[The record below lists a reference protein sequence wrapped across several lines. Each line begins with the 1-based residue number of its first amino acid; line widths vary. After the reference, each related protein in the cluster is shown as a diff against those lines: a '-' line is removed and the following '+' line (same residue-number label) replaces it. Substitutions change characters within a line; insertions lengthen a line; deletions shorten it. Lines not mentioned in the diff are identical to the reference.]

1 MDDELEDRVL
11 YQTYVSHM
19 KLVSKFAPY
28 WSVPTGLNAG
38 INTPLN
44 YLCRIM
50 RIYALKPEVL
60 VCGMILAIVLFYI
73 QAVDVWSRALLGKIQ
88 YTLGRTT
95 SKVST
100 LKFLVNDSVHAGVKL
115 NWELKQDH
123 IAAYAVQ
130 GHRARM
136 EDRFV
141 VNDDMNN
148 TGVSLFA
155 IFDGHGGEFA
165 ANYARDKL
173 ISNINE
179 KVVELKNLLAGK
191 APAYPQNERVLKEPE
206 KKKSD
211 NKRDDKVPDRRKSFR
226 KVASTSL
233 TDDCMKKAIE
243 VTDPELLDKLDSIT
257 PITREVRPCR
267 PGEKQVPKV
276 NMMNYIEGNKINY
289 GRLLTDE
296 VLAADRLLV
305 ETAKKNMDVAGTTA
319 LIALLEDNKLIV
331 ANVGD
336 SRGVMC
342 DERGNAI
349 PLSFDHKPQQE
360 RERRRINKAG
370 GLVTFDGVWRVAGI
384 LATSRAL
391 GDYPL
396 KDKKLVI
403 ADPDILTFDLN
414 DHNPMFIILASDG
427 LWDTFSN
434 EEAVAF
440 VKERINE
447 PHFGAKSITLQS
459 FYRGSAD
466 NITVVVINLKD
477 RKLSISEAKKNQL

>member
-1 MDDELEDRVL
+1 
-11 YQTYVSHM
+11 M
-19 KLVSKFAPY
+19 KLMSKF
-28 WSVPTGLNAG
+28 SVSIPTGLNVG
-38 INTPLN
+38 INASLGHL
-44 YLCRIM
+44 YRIM
-50 RIYALKPEVL
+50 RFYVLKPEVL
-60 VCGMILAIVLFYI
+60 ICGVILAIILFYI
-73 QAVDVWSRALLGKIQ
+73 QAVDIWSRAFLGKIQ

-100 LKFLVNDSVHAGVKL
+100 FKFLVNNTANVGTKHS
-115 NWELKQDH
+115 WELKQDH

-155 IFDGHGGEFA
+155 IFDGHGGELA

-173 ISNINE
+173 ISNINK
-179 KVVELKNLLAGK
+179 KVIELKNLLAGK
-191 APAYPQNERVLKEPE
+191 TTTRNELFLKETE
-206 KKKSD
+206 KKTD
-211 NKRDDKVPDRRKSFR
+211 DDKKDEQLPERKKSFR
-226 KVASTSL
+226 KTASTSL
-233 TDDCMKKAIE
+233 TDDCIKKAIE
-243 VTDPELLDKLDSIT
+243 VTDPELLNKLESIT

-267 PGEKQVPKV
+267 LNEKQVPKV
-276 NMMNYIEGNKINY
+276 NLMNYIEGKKINY
-289 GRLLTDE
+289 GKLLTDE
-296 VLAADRLLV
+296 VLAVDRLII

-360 RERRRINKAG
+360 REKRRINKAG

-403 ADPDILTFDLN
+403 ADPDILTFDLS

-440 VKERINE
+440 IKERINE
-447 PHFGAKSITLQS
+447 PHFGAKSITLES

-477 RKLSISEAKKNQL
+477 RKVSISKTKKSQL

>member
-1 MDDELEDRVL
+1 MDDELEDRIL
-11 YQTYVSHM
+11 YQTYISHM
-19 KLVSKFAPY
+19 KLVSKFAV
-28 WSVPTGLNAG
+28 SIPTGLNAG
-38 INTPLN
+38 INSPLG

-60 VCGMILAIVLFYI
+60 VCGMILAIILFYI

-100 LKFLVNDSVHAGVKL
+100 LKFLVNDSVNTGVKL
-115 NWELKQDH
+115 SWELKQDH

-155 IFDGHGGEFA
+155 VFDGHGGEFA

-179 KVVELKNLLAGK
+179 KVIELKNLLAGK
-191 APAYPQNERVLKEPE
+191 APTYQTELILKELE
-206 KKKSD
+206 KKKND
-211 NKRDDKVPDRRKSFR
+211 NKRDEKFLDRRKSFR

-243 VTDPELLDKLDSIT
+243 VTDPELLDKLESIT

-267 PGEKQVPKV
+267 SGEKQVLKV
-276 NMMNYIEGNKINY
+276 DMMNYIEGNKINY

-296 VLAADRLLV
+296 VLAADKLLV

-342 DERGNAI
+342 DEKGNAI

-360 RERRRINKAG
+360 REKRRINKAG

-440 VKERINE
+440 IKERINE

-477 RKLSISEAKKNQL
+477 RKFSVSEARKNQL

>member
-1 MDDELEDRVL
+1 MDDELEDRIL

-19 KLVSKFAPY
+19 KLVSKFA
-28 WSVPTGLNAG
+28 VGIPTGLNAG
-38 INTPLN
+38 INTPLG
-44 YLCRIM
+44 YFWRIM
-50 RIYALKPEVL
+50 RAYALKPEVL
-60 VCGMILAIVLFYI
+60 ICGAVLAIILFYI
-73 QAVDVWSRALLGKIQ
+73 QAVDVWSRSLLGKIQ

-95 SKVST
+95 SKVSK
-100 LKFLVNDSVHAGVKL
+100 LQFLVNDSVNNGVKL
-115 NWELKQDH
+115 SWELKQGY

-141 VNDDMNN
+141 VNEDMNN

-155 IFDGHGGEFA
+155 VFDGHGGEFA

-173 ISNINE
+173 IPNINK
-179 KVVELKNLLAGK
+179 KVIELKDIIAGK
-191 APAYPQNERVLKEPE
+191 APRVLEDADKDEETE
-206 KKKSD
+206 KKDEKSD
-211 NKRDDKVPDRRKSFR
+211 TGIPERKKSFR
-226 KVASTSL
+226 KTVSTSL
-233 TDDCMKKAIE
+233 TDDCMKKTGG
-243 VTDPELLDKLDSIT
+243 VTDPELLDKLDSLPR

-267 PGEKQVPKV
+267 TSDKPQKIDIT
-276 NMMNYIEGNKINY
+276 NYLDGNKINY
-289 GRLLTDE
+289 GKLLTDE
-296 VLAADRLLV
+296 VLAVDRLLV
-305 ETAKKNMDVAGTTA
+305 EAAKKNMDVAGTTA

-342 DERGNAI
+342 DGKGNAI

-360 RERRRINKAG
+360 RERKRINKAG
-370 GLVTFDGVWRVAGI
+370 GLVTFNGVWRVAGI

-403 ADPDILTFDLN
+403 ADPDILTFDLS
-414 DHNPMFIILASDG
+414 DHNPMFIVLASDG
-427 LWDTFSN
+427 LWDTFTN

-440 VKERINE
+440 IKERINE

-459 FYRGSAD
+459 YYRGSAD

-477 RKLSISEAKKNQL
+477 RKYSISEAKKNL

>member
-1 MDDELEDRVL
+1 MESF
-11 YQTYVSHM
+11 TYVSHM
-19 KLVSKFAPY
+19 KLVSKFA
-28 WSVPTGLNAG
+28 VGIPTGLNAG
-38 INTPLN
+38 ISTPLG
-44 YLCRIM
+44 YFWRII
-50 RIYALKPEVL
+50 RAYALKPEVL
-60 VCGMILAIVLFYI
+60 ICGIVLAVVLFYI
-73 QAVDVWSRALLGKIQ
+73 QAVDVWSRSLLGKIQ

-95 SKVST
+95 SKVSK
-100 LKFLVNDSVHAGVKL
+100 LQFLVNDSVNNGVKL
-115 NWELKQDH
+115 SWELKQGY

-141 VNDDMNN
+141 VNEDMNN

-155 IFDGHGGEFA
+155 VFDGHGGEFA

-173 ISNINE
+173 IPNINQ
-179 KVVELKNLLAGK
+179 KVIELKDMIAGK
-191 APAYPQNERVLKEPE
+191 APRAPEDTNKVEEPE
-206 KKKSD
+206 QKEEKND
-211 NKRDDKVPDRRKSFR
+211 TGHQTERRKSFR
-226 KVASTSL
+226 KTVSTSL
-233 TDDCMKKAIE
+233 TDDCMKKNVG
-243 VTDPELLDKLDSIT
+243 VTDPELLDKLDSLPR

-267 PGEKQVPKV
+267 TTEKPTKV
-276 NMMNYIEGNKINY
+276 DITNYLDGNKINY

-296 VLAADRLLV
+296 VLAVDRLLV
-305 ETAKKNMDVAGTTA
+305 EAAKKNMDVAGTTA

-342 DERGNAI
+342 DGKGNAI

-360 RERRRINKAG
+360 REKKRINKAG
-370 GLVTFDGVWRVAGI
+370 GLVTFNGVWRVAGI

-403 ADPDILTFDLN
+403 ADPDILTFDLS
-414 DHNPMFIILASDG
+414 DHNPMFIVLASDG
-427 LWDTFSN
+427 LWDTFTN

-440 VKERINE
+440 IKERINE

-459 FYRGSAD
+459 YYRGSAD

-477 RKLSISEAKKNQL
+477 RKYSTSETKKNQ

>member
-1 MDDELEDRVL
+1 MDDELEDLIL
-11 YQTYVSHM
+11 YQTYISHM
-19 KLVSKFAPY
+19 KLVSKFAVSIP
-28 WSVPTGLNAG
+28 SGLNTG
-38 INTPLN
+38 INSPLN
-44 YLCRIM
+44 YLYRIM
-50 RIYALKPEVL
+50 RIYALRPEVL
-60 VCGMILAIVLFYI
+60 ICGMILAIILFYI
-73 QAVDVWSRALLGKIQ
+73 QAVDIWTKALLGRIQ
-88 YTLGRTT
+88 YTLGRT
-95 SKVST
+95 KVSK
-100 LKFLVNDSVHAGVKL
+100 LQFLVNDSVNNAVKL
-115 NWELKQDH
+115 SWELKQSH

-141 VNDDMNN
+141 VNEDMNN

-155 IFDGHGGEFA
+155 VFDGHGGEFA

-173 ISNINE
+173 ISNINK
-179 KVVELKNLLAGK
+179 KVIELKDMLAGK
-191 APAYPQNERVLKEPE
+191 VLISQNQLTITEPE
-206 KKKSD
+206 KKKED
-211 NKRDDKVPDRRKSFR
+211 NKTNEKLPEKRKSFR

-243 VTDPELLDKLDSIT
+243 VTDSELLDKLESIT
-257 PITREVRPCR
+257 PITRKVRPCR
-267 PGEKQVPKV
+267 QNEELVPQVNLMK
-276 NMMNYIEGNKINY
+276 YLEGNKINY

-296 VLAADRLLV
+296 VLAVDRLLV
-305 ETAKKNMDVAGTTA
+305 ETAKKHMDVAGTTA
-319 LIALLEDNKLIV
+319 LIALLEDNKLTI

-342 DERGNAI
+342 DGKGNAI

-360 RERRRINKAG
+360 RERKRINKAG
-370 GLVTFDGVWRVAGI
+370 GLVTFNGVWRVAGI

-414 DHNPMFIILASDG
+414 DHNPMFIVLASDG

-440 VKERINE
+440 IKERINE

-466 NITVVVINLKD
+466 NITVVVINLKN
-477 RKLSISEAKKNQL
+477 RKYSISEAKKNQL

>member
-1 MDDELEDRVL
+1 MMMQLVMVHQRH
-11 YQTYVSHM
+11 QTYVSHM
-19 KLVSKFAPY
+19 KLMSKFA
-28 WSVPTGLNAG
+28 VNIPTGLNVG
-38 INTPLN
+38 INTPLS
-44 YLCRIM
+44 YLCRII

-60 VCGMILAIVLFYI
+60 VCGMILAIILFYI
-73 QAVDVWSRALLGKIQ
+73 QAVDIWNRTLLAKFQ

-95 SKVST
+95 SK
-100 LKFLVNDSVHAGVKL
+100 
-115 NWELKQDH
+115 
-123 IAAYAVQ
+123 
-130 GHRARM
+130 
-136 EDRFV
+136 
-141 VNDDMNN
+141 
-148 TGVSLFA
+148 
-155 IFDGHGGEFA
+155 FA
-165 ANYARDKL
+165 ADYARDKL
-173 ISNINE
+173 ISNINK
-179 KVVELKNLLAGK
+179 KVIELKNLLAGK
-191 APAYPQNERVLKEPE
+191 AFAYQDELILNDSEN
-206 KKKSD
+206 KKNNKND
-211 NKRDDKVPDRRKSFR
+211 NKRDEKLLDRKKSFR

-233 TDDCMKKAIE
+233 TDDYMKKAIE
-243 VTDPELLDKLDSIT
+243 VTDPVLLDKLESIT

-267 PGEKQVPKV
+267 SGEKTVPKV
-276 NMMNYIEGNKINY
+276 DTMNYIEGNKINY

-342 DERGNAI
+342 DEKGNAI

-360 RERRRINKAG
+360 RERKRINKAG
-370 GLVTFDGVWRVAGI
+370 GLVTFNGVWRVAGI

-403 ADPDILTFDLN
+403 ANPDILTFDLN

-440 VKERINE
+440 IKERINE

-477 RKLSISEAKKNQL
+477 RKFGMSEAKRNQL